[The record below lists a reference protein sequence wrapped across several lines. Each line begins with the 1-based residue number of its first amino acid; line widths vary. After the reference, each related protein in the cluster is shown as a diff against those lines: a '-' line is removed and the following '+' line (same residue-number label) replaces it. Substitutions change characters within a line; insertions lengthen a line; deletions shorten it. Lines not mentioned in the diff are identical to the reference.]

1 MKIVTTMCPS
11 VSELLKDNL
20 RMSTS
25 SSLFSTEL

>member
-20 RMSTS
+20 RVH
-25 SSLFSTEL
+25 LKFLVSTEL